1 MEQFIKVTDRQ
12 KVEIYILKVEI
23 YTQNSDF
30 LSSLSELKRRYFA
43 QLQSN
48 LVILQIFFT
57 KMAITQPKKV
67 QIPKF
72 WCLKSSTN
80 IWPSFRNIHSVLKD
94 SKI

>member
-57 KMAITQPKKV
+57 VTLYI
-67 QIPKF
+67 
-72 WCLKSSTN
+72 
-80 IWPSFRNIHSVLKD
+80 
-94 SKI
+94 